1 MVGICQFHYNYVIL
15 LVSNGRDFGVIRL
28 ASFKFEF
35 DVVEVHV
42 TVYIELHSDVKLK
55 RT

>member
-1 MVGICQFHYNYVIL
+1 MVGICQFHYNYLIL
-15 LVSNGRDFGVIRL
+15 LVSNRRDFGVIRL

-35 DVVEVHV
+35 DVVEAPA
-42 TVYIELHSDVKLK
+42 TGYIELHSDVKLK

>member
-1 MVGICQFHYNYVIL
+1 MGICPFHYNYVIL

-35 DVVEVHV
+35 DVVEAHA
-42 TVYIELHSDVKLK
+42 TGYIELHSDVKLE